1 MICRSGP
8 ASSSSNGGSKAANFV
23 LGGWQMNGI
32 LTLRTGNPATFSTN
46 QCVGSYSKCLPDVTG
61 KVGAPSGGRS
71 AAAWFD
77 TSAVTKPAP
86 NTQGNA
92 GLQSINIPGQRNMD
106 VSLFKAVNL
115 SERVKV
121 QFRAE
126 GFNITNTVQLA
137 TPNLTQGDPNFGK
150 IFGSQPGTERKFQM
164 ALRLM
169 F

>member
-1 MICRSGP
+1 
-8 ASSSSNGGSKAANFV
+8 
-23 LGGWQMNGI
+23 LNGI
-32 LTLRTGNPATFSTN
+32 LTFRTGNPATFSTN
-46 QCVGSYSKCLPDVTG
+46 NCVGSYSKCLPDVTG

-77 TSAVTKPAP
+77 TSKVTRPAP

-92 GLQSINIPGQRNMD
+92 GLQSINIPGQQNLDLSM
-106 VSLFKAVNL
+106 FKAINIT
-115 SERVKV
+115 ERWKA

-126 GFNITNTVQLA
+126 GFNLTNTVQLG
-137 TPNLTQGDPNFGK
+137 TPNLTQGDPNFGR
-150 IFGSQPGTERKFQM
+150 IFSSQPGTERKFQL